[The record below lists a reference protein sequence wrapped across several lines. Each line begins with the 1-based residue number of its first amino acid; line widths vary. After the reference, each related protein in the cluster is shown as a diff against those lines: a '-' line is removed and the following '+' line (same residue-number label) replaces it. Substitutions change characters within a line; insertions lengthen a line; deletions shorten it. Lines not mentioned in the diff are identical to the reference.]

1 MWGKFG
7 RRICETN
14 RKIEFMQIRN
24 LNSQFFRGI
33 IITTEKNVRIYYTKA
48 PVMIFGL
55 LFPLFM
61 FLSFY
66 LGREVDLHSFFPG
79 LLAMSSFFTASSVG
93 PLITPWEKQAG
104 TYERLLSFPVSI
116 NTIILGDIAAG
127 MFFGIIINTLVL
139 VVGLALLNHSVNILP
154 LVVGIFLASFSFAS
168 LGVLLA
174 SPSVRSPS
182 HIMMLSSL
190 VRFPLIFISGVF
202 TPPEKLEG
210 MGKVLSY
217 FSPITYLVDI
227 FNFSLKGEA
236 RISLVIDFAALLAFS
251 VTFIILSN
259 RFCQKNLM
267 KRL

>member
-1 MWGKFG
+1 
-7 RRICETN
+7 
-14 RKIEFMQIRN
+14 MQVRN
-24 LNSQFFRGI
+24 LNIQFLRGVLV
-33 IITTEKNVRIYYTKA
+33 TTEKNIRIYYTKA

-66 LGREVDLHSFFPG
+66 LGREVNLRLFFPG
-79 LLAMSSFFTASSVG
+79 LLAMSLFFTASSVG

-127 MFFGIIINTLVL
+127 MIFGILINGIVL
-139 VVGLALLNHSVNILP
+139 TVGLVFFNYSTKILFLLLGVLS
-154 LVVGIFLASFSFAS
+154 ASFCFSS

-182 HIMMLSSL
+182 HIMMFSSL
-190 VRFPLIFISGVF
+190 IRFPLIFISGIFV
-202 TPPEKLEG
+202 PLENLRG
-210 MGKVLSY
+210 IARVLAY

-227 FNFSLKGEA
+227 FNFSFKGESP
-236 RISLVIDFAALLAFS
+236 IPLVIDFTALFIFS
-251 VTFIILSN
+251 ATFIFLSN
-259 RFCQKNLM
+259 RFHRRNLM
-267 KRL
+267 KGL